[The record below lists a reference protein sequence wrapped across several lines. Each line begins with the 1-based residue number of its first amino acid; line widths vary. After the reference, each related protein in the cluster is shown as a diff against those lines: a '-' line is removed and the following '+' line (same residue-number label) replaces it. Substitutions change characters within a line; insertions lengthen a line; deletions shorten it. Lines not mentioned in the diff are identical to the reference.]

1 LNTIKQDFSSESLV
15 AEGSKLWGSLGSNSR
30 LFPTML
36 KLSSDHYINH
46 ILRKQLVTAMLE
58 VIDYYPFCSIAS
70 QQAILVLDF
79 LKKAMG
85 EDELELLKKFVQTN
99 LSDEDTV
106 LIRYAAGRT
115 TTRANLAPLI
125 QIGLALKKMI
135 AQPEEADQQDTSL
148 QEEEKG

>member
-1 LNTIKQDFSSESLV
+1 
-15 AEGSKLWGSLGSNSR
+15 
-30 LFPTML
+30 ML